1 MNPRLARVA
10 GQQRG
15 VALISAI
22 FLLVVLAGL
31 TLYMLSLSGTQH
43 FTAMWA
49 VQGAR
54 AHYAAQSGLQW
65 GAWQA
70 IHGAGGCNGSVN
82 VDAGGP
88 LAFPVAVTCTSST
101 HQELGVTRT
110 VWVINAIATLGTLGS
125 PGYVRRQ
132 QRMVVT
138 Q

>member
-1 MNPRLARVA
+1 MSTAPDRFA
-10 GQQRG
+10 GRQRG

-70 IHGAGGCNGSVN
+70 LNGGGCNGSVN
-82 VDAGGP
+82 VNAGGP
-88 LAFPVAVTCTSST
+88 QVFPVEVTCNSST
-101 HQELGVTRT
+101 HQELGVART
-110 VWVINAIATLGTLGS
+110 VWQIEAVATLGTLGS
-125 PGYVRRQ
+125 PNYVRRH
-132 QRMVVT
+132 QRALVT